1 MRIFTYEGPYNDELL
16 SDIIKT
22 YTDIRGVDIKAVLE
36 DTARPTLRTMTITV
50 DAPETKSMLEEF
62 IKNNPDSGIGA

>member
-22 YTDIRGVDIKAVLE
+22 YTNTTGVEIKAALE
-36 DTARPTLRTMTITV
+36 DTNNPTLRKMIITV
-50 DAPETKSMLEEF
+50 DAPKTKSMLEDF
-62 IKNNPDSGIGA
+62 MKNNPDSKIGA